1 MKKCK
6 VCGLQKDANPA
17 HGGDYSGVGKH
28 DFTKSLAFDID
39 GAGDELKVILNDD
52 SPVAFGGA
60 VKALGIEKVDGVDFG
75 VLEGPAVI
83 FTKSDDTDLS
93 KEFFNSDTDFF
104 FETDDSKA
112 VRPVIFDH
120 GLDETLKSTKLARTS
135 LEIRD
140 EEVWFKTQLD
150 LSKKYNKYVY
160 KLAELGELG
169 TSTGSAPHLIQR
181 EKVGKST
188 WIKAWPIVEL
198 SFTTKPVDPKT
209 KGQVLALK
217 SYSEIERPAFM
228 KAVSKL
234 PGAEEL
240 TPPPPTGEE
249 LNKQIASGGSIKGL
263 FETKLAQKTES
274 VWDLH
279 RTFEEVCRDI
289 EQAAEAE
296 SITGVTIDVDAKVA
310 EAGQA
315 YFSRMV
321 PLAAQQ
327 IRDFLDAKEKNVTG
341 CSEHFY
347 LRAFPE
353 SALKALIGVDDSLV
367 TEGKLDEHSDKVVSA
382 VEEYASN
389 SKALVPKVLGWVKR
403 VKEKFEFRSGDSAK
417 AGRKLS
423 KATLDKLAQVEA
435 DYAQALKEGA
445 DALAALR
452 TLIEAASEKKA
463 ITDVVYNQLMYEL
476 AVSTHHQEMAL
487 AGLDTA
493 A

>member
-6 VCGLQKDANPA
+6 VCGMEKETNPA
-17 HGGDYSGVGKH
+17 HAKDYSDVGAH
-28 DFTKSLAFDID
+28 SFAKSVAFDID
-39 GAGDELKVILNDD
+39 STEELAVSLSDD

-60 VKALGIEKVDGVDFG
+60 VKALGIEKINGVEFG
-75 VLEGPAVI
+75 ALEGPAVL
-83 FTKSDDTDLS
+83 FTKSTETDLS
-93 KEFFNSDTDFF
+93 KEFFNSETDFF
-104 FETDDSKA
+104 FETDDQKA
-112 VRPVIFDH
+112 VRPVIYDH
-120 GLDETLKSTKLARTS
+120 GLDETLKATKLSRAT
-135 LEIRD
+135 LEIRED
-140 EEVWFKTQLD
+140 DVWFKTQLD
-150 LSKKYNKYVY
+150 LSNKYNRYVY
-160 KLAELGELG
+160 KLAELEQLG

-181 EKVGKST
+181 EAAGKAT

-209 KGQVLALK
+209 KGKVLALK

-249 LNKQIASGGSIKGL
+249 LNKQIAGSSIKGL

-296 SITGVTIDVDAKVA
+296 SITGVEIDVEAKVN
-310 EAGQA
+310 EAAQA

-327 IRDFLDAKEKNVTG
+327 IRDFLEAKEKNVTG

-382 VEEYASN
+382 VAEYASN
-389 SKALVPKVLGWVKR
+389 SKSLVPKVLGWVQR

-423 KATLDKLAQVEA
+423 KATLSKLAEVETE
-435 DYAQALKEGA
+435 YAQALADGA
-445 DALAALR
+445 QALEALR
-452 TLIEAASEKKA
+452 ALIEAATEKKSVDPQYAEVLFA
-463 ITDVVYNQLMYEL
+463 I
-476 AVSTHHQEMAL
+476 AVSQHHQEMAL